1 MNLRI
6 QNGSVLARSLIF
18 LASSFLLAFCL
29 QVTVHELG
37 HFLTGL
43 LAGAQGGQLFLHP
56 FYNSQ
61 VVFESTLDVNGL
73 VWVGVMGIGL
83 DLLLATP
90 LAMLAWRKQSPLFL
104 PILMWGS
111 IAYIGEG
118 IGMLSSLAVY
128 PEYYEDITQL
138 FRLGVSPAPIA
149 VVSVVLVL
157 IGLIWLALVTPTAGL
172 AEGAPFW
179 KRLSVYLCS
188 LPLYFGLAI
197 VYIRIFNP
205 TDTNTLAVRTQQ
217 LLISLVFAL
226 LLALLHQP
234 IHRLMKRLIQPRA
247 VIQPSWSVVGI
258 SLLTSAAI
266 FAALVGYSAFLNRI
280 F

>member
-1 MNLRI
+1 MNLHAH
-6 QNGSVLARSLIF
+6 NGSSLARSLIF

-29 QVTVHELG
+29 QVTVHEFG
-37 HFLTGL
+37 HFITGWL
-43 LAGAQGGQLFLHP
+43 IGAQGGQVFLHP

-73 VWVGVMGIGL
+73 IWVGVMGIGL

-149 VVSVVLVL
+149 VVSVVFVL
-157 IGLIWLALVTPTAGL
+157 IGLIWMALVTPAAGL

-179 KRLSVYLCS
+179 KRLAAYLCC

-197 VYIRIFNP
+197 VYIRVFNP
-205 TDTNTLAVRTQQ
+205 TDTNILEVRTQQ

-226 LLALLHQP
+226 LLALLHRP

-247 VIQPSWSVVGI
+247 VIQPSWSAVGI
-258 SLLTSAAI
+258 SLLASAAI
-266 FAALVGYSAFLNRI
+266 FAALVGYSAAR
-280 F
+280 